1 MCLKD
6 FFKSAKISWITF
18 FHLYLFCSLSLVFFL
33 KDNYYSNVSFLLEY
47 LSLFPAFFFTLS
59 SFTFVFVFVFLL
71 VAFICSSHYTLFL
84 KFLFHLVE
92 FFLELGHPI
101 QSPLSLMWNSFLSW
115 AAPFRFLCHLHRI
128 LSWARLPHFWILPIL
143 IYVTLAYLAF
153 YFLNVV

>member
-1 MCLKD
+1 MYSFACLKD

-18 FHLYLFCSLSLVFFL
+18 FHLYLFCSLFLVFFL
-33 KDNYYSNVSFLLEY
+33 KDNYYSNVGFLLEY
-47 LSLFPAFFFTLS
+47 SSPFSCILFYSFFIYFC
-59 SFTFVFVFVFLL
+59 FCFRFLL

-84 KFLFHLVE
+84 KFLFPLVE
-92 FFLELGHPI
+92 
-101 QSPLSLMWNSFLSW
+101 SFLSW